1 MRKLYLF
8 IRLTPEVVTIPL
20 GVIIYIASIFALRHV
35 DDTTPAIDLKHWL
48 AFPFTILVAFFANQF
63 SYLAIK
69 FNRPDLWKQYRFIM
83 IREKGY
89 LPKEFGSLWWRYYV
103 SLFIGVFLSLYL
115 VA

>member
-1 MRKLYLF
+1 MKKAYLF
-8 IRLTPEVVTIPL
+8 IRLTPEFVTIPL
-20 GVIIYIASIFALRHV
+20 AALVYVLALYGLRDI

-48 AFPFTILVAFFANQF
+48 SFPFTILVAFFANQF

-69 FNRPDLWKQYRFIM
+69 FNRPDLWKQYRLI
-83 IREKGY
+83 ILRETNAISSD
-89 LPKEFGSLWWRYYV
+89 FDVLWWRYYV